1 MYEEEW
7 RNLPFRY
14 DVGCCAM
21 TNTPMFLPLPK
32 RGAAVKPLRALA
44 LVAICGVVI
53 TACSRDD
60 GDTSPVASLSVSVS
74 PSEGEVGSP
83 LDMTYTWVVAPDAPS
98 LAGDVWVFVHF
109 LDADGER
116 MWTDDHQPPTP
127 ANEWKPGSTIRYTRT
142 TFVPRYQYLGQAN
155 VAVGLYSR
163 DSGERFPLSGAEDM
177 GLRSYRVARFDMRV
191 KTDKPFVVFS
201 DGWYE
206 PEGTPVPGG
215 AAWRWSKKMGTLSF
229 RNPKRDVLLFLD
241 ADEPLQL
248 PEPRS
253 AEVHLGSVVIDS
265 FPLTANHRELRRVNI
280 AASQLGHNDTVEV
293 TIAVDRTFVPKAL
306 PLLASPDPR
315 ELGIRVFHAYVRP
328 Q

>member
-1 MYEEEW
+1 
-7 RNLPFRY
+7 
-14 DVGCCAM
+14 M
-21 TNTPMFLPLPK
+21 TNTPMFLPVPTC
-32 RGAAVKPLRALA
+32 GAAVKPLRALA
-44 LVAICGVVI
+44 LIAICGIAI
-53 TACSRDD
+53 TACSRDG
-60 GDTSPVASLSVSVS
+60 GDTSPIASLSVSVS
-74 PSEGEVGSP
+74 PLEGEVGSP
-83 LDMTYTWVVAPDAPS
+83 LDMTYTWVVAPNAPS
-98 LAGDVWVFVHF
+98 RAADVWVFVHF

-127 ANEWKPGSTIRYTRT
+127 VNEWKPGSTIRYTRT
-142 TFVPRYQYLGQAN
+142 TFVPRYQYLGQAD

-163 DSGERFPLSGAEDM
+163 DSGERFPLSGAEDT
-177 GLRSYRVARFDMRV
+177 GLRSYRVARFDMRP

-201 DGWYE
+201 NGWYD
-206 PEGTPVPGG
+206 PEGTPDAGG
-215 AAWRWSKKMGTLSF
+215 SEWRWSKSVGTLSF

-253 AEVHLGSVVIDS
+253 AEVHLGSAVIDS
-265 FPLTANHRELRRVNI
+265 FALTANQRELRRVNI
-280 AASQLGHNDTVEV
+280 AASQLGHDDTVEI

-306 PLLASPDPR
+306 PQLASADSR